1 MEQRAGTPRSER
13 LHIALL
19 GRCNSGKSTLV
30 NALTGQRSAIVSEV
44 AGTTT
49 DPILKNIEL
58 PNIGASVI
66 IDTAGIDDSS
76 TLAAER
82 IAATRRALDTTDIA
96 MLLFTAEDMSI
107 ELEWLEELRRR
118 KIEVIAVL
126 SQCDRL
132 AAPATLL
139 DAIRTKTGL
148 KAVCTSGVT
157 GEGVDELISTIAAA
171 RQNEERLLTE
181 GLCEAGDSVLLVMP
195 QDSSAPKGRLI
206 MPQVQTLRELLDRG
220 CTAICCTPDNM
231 ECALGSLNAAPH
243 LIITDSQVFDAVARL
258 KPEGSLLTSF
268 SVLQARHKG
277 DIESF
282 VAGARH
288 LLTLPPT
295 AHILIAEA
303 CTHKPQNEDIGRVK
317 LPRLL
322 RKRLGDELRIDTV
335 GGADFP
341 EDLSRYDIVIH
352 CGACM
357 FTRRHVMSRLAA
369 AKAADVPMTNYG
381 IAIAALTGIL
391 DNINY

>member
-1 MEQRAGTPRSER
+1 MEQRVTTPRSER
-13 LHIALL
+13 LHIALI

-58 PNIGASVI
+58 PNVGAAVI
-66 IDTAGIDDSS
+66 IDTAGIDDCS
-76 TLAAER
+76 TLASER

-96 MLLFTAEDMSI
+96 LLLFASEDTSI
-107 ELEWLEELRRR
+107 EQEWLDELRRR
-118 KIEVIAVL
+118 KIEVVAVL

-132 AAPATLL
+132 AGPTTLL
-139 DAIRTKTGL
+139 DTIRAKTGL
-148 KAVCTSGVT
+148 TALCTSGVT
-157 GEGVDELISTIAAA
+157 GEGVDLLISAIAAA
-171 RQNEERLLTE
+171 RQSEERLLTE

-231 ECALGSLNAAPH
+231 ERAIGSLNAAPH
-243 LIITDSQVFDAVARL
+243 LIITDSQVFDAAAQL

-288 LLTLPPT
+288 LLGLPST
-295 AHILIAEA
+295 ARILIAEA

-322 RKRLGDELRIDTV
+322 RRRLGDELRIDTV

-341 EDLSRYDIVIH
+341 EDLSNYDIVIH

-369 AKAADVPMTNYG
+369 AQAANVPMTNYG

-391 DNINY
+391 DKINY